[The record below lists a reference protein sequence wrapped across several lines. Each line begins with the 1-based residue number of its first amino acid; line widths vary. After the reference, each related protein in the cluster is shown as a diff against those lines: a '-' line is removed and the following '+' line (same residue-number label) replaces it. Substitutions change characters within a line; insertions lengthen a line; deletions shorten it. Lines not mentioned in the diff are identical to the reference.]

1 MRLIILALGA
11 ALIATAAP
19 AQAKHHH
26 KSVQA
31 GDGLAGATLLLV
43 RHAEKPESGQGLTP
57 AGEARARAYASYF
70 RHFALEAGGPPARID
85 AVVATLDTPKSARPR
100 LTVEPIAHALGV
112 PVQQPVA
119 NEDVTGLADWLH
131 HGAPKRTV
139 LIAWHHGK
147 LPKLLEALNAGC
159 AGVVP
164 DKWPDE
170 VYDWVVVVRYGKD
183 GTSKSCKLVEEP
195 AGMNTPTVG

>member
-1 MRLIILALGA
+1 MRLITLALGA

-26 KSVQA
+26 KAAEA

-57 AGEARARAYASYF
+57 AGEARAKAYASYF
-70 RHFALEAGGPPARID
+70 RHFDVDGKPVRID
-85 AVVATLDTPKSARPR
+85 AVVATSDTPKSARPR
-100 LTVEPIAHALGV
+100 LTVEPIAQALGL
-112 PVQQPVA
+112 PVQQPFA
-119 NEDVTGLADWLH
+119 DEDVKGLADWLH
-131 HGAPKRTV
+131 AGAPRRTV

-147 LPKLLEALNAGC
+147 LPKLLDELKAGC
-159 AGVVP
+159 DGVVP
-164 DKWPDE
+164 DKWPAE

-183 GTSKSCKLVEEP
+183 GASKSCKRVEEP
-195 AGMNTPTVG
+195 NPLS